1 MHRHDLDCTGPFQ
14 ANSWE
19 LTSSVNSAPNHRSL
33 PGSFSSGL
41 SLTRA
46 IHAVNFTRKLT
57 LTLFH
62 LLPQRSANDSVED
75 VKMYRN
81 AGATGVLSK
90 NDKAIEVA
98 RDLLTKSHTALNM
111 LMSESMPDVDL

>member
-1 MHRHDLDCTGPFQ
+1 MGTNIIRELRAKPSEFAGLIFIRSFSHTSHTCCLFQ
-14 ANSWE
+14 AKADS
-19 LTSSVNSAPNHRSL
+19 TL
-33 PGSFSSGL
+33 PIPFYL
-41 SLTRA
+41 
-46 IHAVNFTRKLT
+46 H
-57 LTLFH
+57 
-62 LLPQRSANDSVED
+62 PQQRSANDSVED

-111 LMSESMPDVDL
+111 LMSESDMDL